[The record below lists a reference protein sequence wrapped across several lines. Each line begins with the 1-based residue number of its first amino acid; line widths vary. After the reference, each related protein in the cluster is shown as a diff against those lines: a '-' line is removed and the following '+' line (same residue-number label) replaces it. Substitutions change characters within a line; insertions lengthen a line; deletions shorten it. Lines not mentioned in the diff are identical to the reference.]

1 MKFRWFIIPLF
12 LIMILSLALA
22 GCGTAEPTQTGVEE
36 TPAEEIEANED
47 SSSAVDE
54 PQPVKTPVTNIEQI
68 VGTWIAP
75 AYPGNFVLT
84 IFPDGRL
91 SVATSLED
99 LQAGST
105 DSWNLVIE
113 DGQITASGFALCLGD
128 VGTYLAEIDKDGNL
142 RFISIIDACDAR
154 LRKMDRSLP
163 GRLNEYILIFR
174 PVD

>member
-1 MKFRWFIIPLF
+1 VKFRKYLIPLL
-12 LIMILSLALA
+12 LIMILSLVLA
-22 GCGTAEPTQTGVEE
+22 GCGGSEPPQDEVEEPPVEE
-36 TPAEEIEANED
+36 TESPAAPSED
-47 SSSAVDE
+47 
-54 PQPVKTPVTNIEQI
+54 PQPVKTQVTSIDQI

-84 IFPDGRL
+84 VFPDGKL

-99 LQAGST
+99 LEAGST

-128 VGTYLAEIDKDGNL
+128 VGTYIAEIDKDGNL

-163 GRLNEYILIFR
+163 GRLNDYILIFR
-174 PVD
+174 PVN